1 MPTQT
6 KQKRTVTES
15 ALDRLHCLEINQLS
29 PDFIQQVFQQAKIFE
44 KQLLAPNK
52 KSDLLTGRVVVNL
65 FYENST
71 RTRSSFE
78 LAAKYLGADVL
89 NFEVATSAVKKGE
102 TLTDTIET
110 LLAMKVDALVIRH
123 QSSGIVHQVAKT
135 VGNRAVVINAGDGCH
150 QHPTQALLDSYTLLN
165 AFKSKDLKGKKI
177 TIVGDILHSRV
188 ARSDIQLFTQLGAT
202 VHVVGPTSLLPAGL
216 EVMGCITHT
225 ELEPAL
231 LDADAVMALRIQ
243 AERQDA
249 GLIGS
254 LSDFHKH
261 YGLSHSVIQ
270 QYCKPN
276 VVILHPGPMNRG
288 VEITSELADDTQYSL
303 IQQQVAN
310 GVVIRMAV
318 LSELLKAKEAV
329 NA

>member
-1 MPTQT
+1 M
-6 KQKRTVTES
+6 
-15 ALDRLHCLEINQLS
+15 
-29 PDFIQQVFQQAKIFE
+29 
-44 KQLLAPNK
+44 
-52 KSDLLTGRVVVNL
+52 VNL

-78 LAAKYLGADVL
+78 LAAKCLGADVL
-89 NFEVATSAVKKGE
+89 NFEVSTSAVKKGE

-110 LLAMKVDALVIRH
+110 LLAMKIDALVIRH
-123 QSSGIVHQVAKT
+123 QSSGIVHQVANT
-135 VGNRAVVINAGDGCH
+135 VGSRAVVINAGDGCH

-165 AFKSKDLKGKKI
+165 HFKSTDLKGKKI

-225 ELEPAL
+225 ALEPGL
-231 LDADAVMALRIQ
+231 LDADVVMALRIQ

-261 YGLSHSVIQ
+261 YGLSHNVIQ
-270 QYCKPN
+270 QYCKPS
-276 VVILHPGPMNRG
+276 VVIMHPGPMNRG
-288 VEITSELADDTQYSL
+288 VEITSELADDKQYSL
-303 IQQQVAN
+303 IQQQVSN

-318 LSELLKAKEAV
+318 LSELLKTKEAV
-329 NA
+329 SA